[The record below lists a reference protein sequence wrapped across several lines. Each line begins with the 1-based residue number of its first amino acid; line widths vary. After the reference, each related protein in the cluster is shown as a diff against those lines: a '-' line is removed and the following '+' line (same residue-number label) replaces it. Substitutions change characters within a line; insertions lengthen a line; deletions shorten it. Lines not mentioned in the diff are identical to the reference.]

1 MTIASWVL
9 LIVVCIVTHIMRVY
23 FDLVSSTLNGS
34 RIGDREMWGAD
45 DQYMVLAIVQLMR
58 GGDVIKI

>member
-1 MTIASWVL
+1 
-9 LIVVCIVTHIMRVY
+9 MRVY

-58 GGDVIKI
+58 GGDVLKI